1 VPTDVSSRTT
11 IVFSLAEPHWFGIFI
26 GGTYFLRSQTMDPNQ
41 TFIDMFQAMKDEDHP
56 TARDLAFALKC
67 WFAKD
72 GFYPSRYSREATDIY
87 IASILRRTAADRN
100 PDPPF
105 SLVCY
110 ECDAGEGIVTEEEAM
125 EEGWTE
131 IELARHQPQ
140 ANFIGF
146 CPECGRR
153 QNG

>member
-1 VPTDVSSRTT
+1 
-11 IVFSLAEPHWFGIFI
+11 
-26 GGTYFLRSQTMDPNQ
+26 MDPNQ
-41 TFIDMFQAMKDEDHP
+41 TFLDMFQAMKDEDNA
-56 TARDLAFALKC
+56 TARELAFALKC

-72 GFYPSRYSREATDIY
+72 GFYPSQHSPEATDIY
-87 IASILRRTAADRN
+87 ITSVLRRTAADRQ
-100 PDPPF
+100 PEPPF

-131 IELARHQPQ
+131 IEFARHQPQ

-146 CPECGRR
+146 CPECVRR